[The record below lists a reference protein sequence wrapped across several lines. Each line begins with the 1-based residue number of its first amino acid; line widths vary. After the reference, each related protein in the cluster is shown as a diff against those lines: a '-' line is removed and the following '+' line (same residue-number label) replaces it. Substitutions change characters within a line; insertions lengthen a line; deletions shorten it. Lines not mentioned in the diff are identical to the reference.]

1 MWAAVLSELAE
12 VPVLVEWET
21 VTWRVRWVDGPTR
34 VQLLDR
40 ATALDGYGIGAPLP
54 VAQMRFARR
63 SSSAATAV
71 GWLAHGSVGGT
82 AAEYAVDLWCAD
94 YRVSAVTGW
103 SRAAG
108 GRGGAGGGQS
118 GGLRRPGRFDD
129 LRSAPTGTGRPH
141 WSGHR

>member
-63 SSSAATAV
+63 SSSAATVATAATAV
-71 GWLAHGSVGGT
+71 GWLAHGK
-82 AAEYAVDLWCAD
+82 
-94 YRVSAVTGW
+94 R
-103 SRAAG
+103 
-108 GRGGAGGGQS
+108 GRDGS
-118 GGLRRPGRFDD
+118 
-129 LRSAPTGTGRPH
+129 
-141 WSGHR
+141 